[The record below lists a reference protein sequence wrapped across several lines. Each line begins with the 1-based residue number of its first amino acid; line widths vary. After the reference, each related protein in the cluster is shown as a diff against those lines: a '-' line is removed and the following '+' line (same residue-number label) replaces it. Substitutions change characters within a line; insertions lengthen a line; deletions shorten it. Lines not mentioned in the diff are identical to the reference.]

1 MGLGCQ
7 LNNINQLSQLYQ
19 EETKCCMLPMMQP
32 RTVNSS
38 GRIHVNL
45 AVQIF
50 IKGWIIS
57 FQ

>member
-7 LNNINQLSQLYQ
+7 LNNINQLRQLYQ

-32 RTVNSS
+32 RTVNSG

-50 IKGWIIS
+50 IKG
-57 FQ
+57 